1 MCLAVPMKIIEV
13 RDDKTGVAELDGSRH
28 EVNLSLVPDAGIG
41 AYIIVHAGFAIER
54 MNEHEAQT
62 ILSVFAEIAEWQKN
76 AAESAPTPQPS
87 PLNGEG
93 VKA

>member
-54 MNEHEAQT
+54 MNEHR
-62 ILSVFAEIAEWQKN
+62 LKPFFRCFRKSPSGRRMRW
-76 AAESAPTPQPS
+76 SRHPHPS
-87 PLNGEG
+87 PLP
-93 VKA
+93 